1 MTISNCTSSKS
12 EAELRSL
19 AWWCMPVIPALR
31 RWRQEGLQFQARI
44 GFTARPY
51 LNNKDEK
58 TSPQGSH
65 RDWIKAI

>member
-1 MTISNCTSSKS
+1 
-12 EAELRSL
+12 
-19 AWWCMPVIPALR
+19 MPVIPALR
-31 RWRQEGLQFQARI
+31 RWRQEGLQLQARI